1 MTDIKNIPLNKLTV
15 WTGNVRKV
23 HNKSGIEELAA
34 SIKAHGLQQNL
45 VVRKDGKKFAV
56 VAGGRRLKALQ
67 LLAKAGDIPAGFE
80 IPCNIT
86 EAENATELSL
96 AENVM
101 REDMH
106 PADQFEAFRSLADG
120 DMPVTDIAARF
131 GCSEAHVSKLLKLAR
146 VSPKIIKAYRNGDLT
161 LECVMAFTVSDD
173 HEAQEKVLAEFNP
186 ERHDARDIR
195 DSLTENDIAVTDKR
209 VKFVTLKAYEK
220 AGGKVKRDLFSEDDS
235 GVYLEDPSQLEALVF
250 EKLAKPAEAVKAQGW
265 KWVQVAIDFGYE
277 QSSQYKRI
285 YAEPVPLTADEQK
298 KLDSLQVE
306 YAALDDNG
314 DESEEASERMSELD
328 KLISEIENR
337 DGVWTPEQLVIAGAV
352 VFIGHD
358 GKVRVE
364 HGFVKPED
372 MPKSAKKVQTAKAAN
387 GDAGDEADAEPQGT
401 GLSAA
406 LVESLTGHR
415 SAAVAA
421 SLLEQPD
428 KALATVVYALVMDVF
443 DHGHGTVLE
452 LTGKVQSLKA
462 VEGSAAF
469 QKLEQARENW
479 GQRIPGTPD
488 HIWQW
493 CLEQDQSVLLDLL
506 AFCAACTVNAVQHKH
521 ERANSDRLEHAEKL
535 GKAVSLDMKAW
546 FSPTSD
552 NYFGRVSRTLILEA
566 LVEARK
572 KPMAPAWEKL
582 KKAELS
588 ALAEREIAGT
598 GWLPV
603 VLR

>member
-1 MTDIKNIPLNKLTV
+1 MTDIINIPLSKLTV
-15 WTGNVRKV
+15 WTGNVRKT
-23 HNKSGIEELAA
+23 HNKAGIEELAA

-45 VVRKDGKKFAV
+45 VVRKEGKKFAV
-56 VAGGRRLKALQ
+56 VAGGRRLRALQ

-86 EAENATELSL
+86 EADNATELSL

-106 PADQFEAFRSLADG
+106 PADQFEAFRKLVDEG
-120 DMPVTDIAARF
+120 TPVADIAARF
-131 GCSEAHVSKLLKLAR
+131 GCSEAHVQKLLKLAR
-146 VSPKIIKAYRNGDLT
+146 VSPKIIKAYQNGDLT
-161 LECVMAFTVSDD
+161 LECVMAFTVTDD

-186 ERHDARDIR
+186 DRHDARDIR
-195 DSLTENDIAVTDKR
+195 DSLTENDVAVTDKR

-220 AGGKVKRDLFSEDDS
+220 AGGKVKRNLFSEDAS
-235 GVYLEDPSQLEALVF
+235 GVYLENPALLDTLAA
-250 EKLAKPAEAVKAQGW
+250 EKLAKPAETVKAEGW
-265 KWVQVAIDFGYE
+265 KWVQVAIDFGYD

-298 KLDSLQVE
+298 KVDSLQAE
-306 YAALDDNG
+306 YAGLDENG

-328 KLISEIENR
+328 KLISEIEDR
-337 DGVWTPEQLVIAGAV
+337 DGVWTPEQLAIAGAV

-372 MPKSAKKVQTAKAAN
+372 MPKQQKKSQTANAT
-387 GDAGDEADAEPQGT
+387 GTAGAETTEEQPT

-406 LVESLTGHR
+406 LIESLTAHR
-415 SAAVAA
+415 SAALAA
-421 SLLEQPD
+421 SLLDSPD
-428 KALATVVYALVMDVF
+428 KGLAAVVYALVLDIF
-443 DHGHGTVLE
+443 GHRYDTVLS
-452 LTGKVQSLKA
+452 LSGRAQSLKL
-462 VEGSAAF
+462 VEGSPAF
-469 QKLEQARENW
+469 QRLEQARETW

-488 HIWQW
+488 ALWTW
-493 CLEQDQSVLLDLL
+493 CLEQDQAVLLDLL
-506 AFCAACTVNAVQHKH
+506 AFCAACMINAVQQKH
-521 ERANSDRLEHAEKL
+521 DRANCDRLEHAAKL
-535 GKAVSLDMKAW
+535 GMAVKLDMKAW
-546 FSPTSD
+546 FTSASD

-566 LVEARK
+566 LVDARK
-572 KPMAPAWEKL
+572 KPVAPAWEKL